1 MFNINNCPIASAC
14 KEGNC
19 DKCEKENQFSP
30 SSYKIIKEGENKG
43 MFKRVEN
50 LKDNAKLNK
59 NYVNK
64 SGDVFVNGKPIGQNI
79 HWMGSGTFELGVE
92 RPTQHSHSS
101 SDYTTYIIN
110 PTNKGEP
117 YYITSTMD
125 NIGRNQEDCWA
136 CLSLKLNKL
145 EDCNNCKDYSHY
157 TPQSGAINLEPDREE
172 CKTCTRQTCSAIPV
186 YEFCEYYREIEEKR
200 GTTFKGCSDCVYLR
214 GISSSYGPSYP
225 CFDCISGD
233 HFQHKNNY
241 SKEEQDKIWR
251 YYHIKVHNMSYKD
264 YSSCYPDNNYTTH
277 IIDPKFFS
285 DEYVLKKA
293 KINNKEEVKNMKDD
307 DCRYCSAYIPDRPN
321 INPCCSTCN
330 HSSNY
335 NPKSFSFENE
345 LDIAKRLPRL
355 NYIYKVKND
364 IYGEYRKNV
373 LNSKVKEEEKKEMKN
388 ELLKNVMD
396 DLNNSATEGG
406 KTAAACVVNDIL
418 VKKVKKVFGKKY
430 PKILSTNKLLKR
442 FEPVGCAMLVLVA
455 GHAVDTLPK
464 RDLVL
469 SFARR
474 ALTGKIRDLVEPY
487 MKEVVSLF
495 TELGNDLEGEE

>member
-293 KINNKEEVKNMKDD
+293 KINNKEE
-307 DCRYCSAYIPDRPN
+307 
-321 INPCCSTCN
+321 
-330 HSSNY
+330 
-335 NPKSFSFENE
+335 
-345 LDIAKRLPRL
+345 
-355 NYIYKVKND
+355 
-364 IYGEYRKNV
+364 
-373 LNSKVKEEEKKEMKN
+373 EKKEMKN

>member
-1 MFNINNCPIASAC
+1 MNNKRSKEMFNINNCPIASAC

-293 KINNKEEVKNMKDD
+293 KINNKEE
-307 DCRYCSAYIPDRPN
+307 
-321 INPCCSTCN
+321 
-330 HSSNY
+330 
-335 NPKSFSFENE
+335 
-345 LDIAKRLPRL
+345 
-355 NYIYKVKND
+355 
-364 IYGEYRKNV
+364 
-373 LNSKVKEEEKKEMKN
+373 EKKEMKN